1 MKRIW
6 IFTTV
11 ILTVLLALYGCN
23 VPQTMEASQ
32 NDERVS
38 REESAFSAEDSS
50 EEISF
55 SESNTDEQSAPDDE
69 SSWEESTP
77 EPPEQPSV
85 SEQLSLFTEEA
96 EAFLPLPIDEE
107 TKAALLHE
115 LEAVFAEK
123 QYGERAENLI
133 RSSMERIMENY
144 TNFQFLFGFLQVPDA
159 QTYLRNYYIMPL
171 RTMVN
176 SVVILENASNGSA
189 DDYNKIITIC
199 ESDQPD
205 RDAVVVVHELWHM
218 AVSYEHRTI
227 YSNTMEFSLNEGGAC
242 LVQLTLAGSKYYR
255 WNSQVHTGGSGGVD
269 LDNLDNC
276 LYISHF
282 GRWDYSEYF
291 ALWYRLFTLT
301 DFDTMALYLKPKGD
315 QLIRQAL
322 IEKYGKDGENFYD
335 LLLQYDQKQFTNGAF
350 PVVVAFESLY
360 LRLLKSRLDEVDSP
374 EEMMAFAQM
383 YRVTRLAL
391 GSEYVCTYV
400 IETEDRGSI
409 GYTETLIH
417 PELDYVGFDKAV
429 AEAICR
435 WGILNTGELTEEQEY
450 ALAYSFVAYPHNSG
464 GEEYKKTFNAVQAE
478 PLVFADCQYVATV
491 YPDGTLKFDF
501 YHPESY
507 KYDPPREGQYFRS
520 ATRYYDPATNVCV
533 NFSN

>member
-11 ILTVLLALYGCN
+11 ILAVLLALYGCN

-38 REESAFSAEDSS
+38 REESAFSVEDFS

-69 SSWEESTP
+69 SSREESTP
-77 EPPEQPSV
+77 EPPKQPSV

-96 EAFLPLPIDEE
+96 EAFLPPPIDEE

-123 QYGERAENLI
+123 EYGERAENLI

-171 RTMVN
+171 RNMVN
-176 SVVILENASNGSA
+176 TVNVTRDAGNGSA
-189 DDYNKIITIC
+189 NDHDKILTIC
-199 ESDQPD
+199 ESDDPGE
-205 RDAVVVVHELWHM
+205 DAVVVVHELWHM
-218 AVSYEHRTI
+218 AVAYEHHS
-227 YSNTMEFSLNEGGAC
+227 YYGNGLENSLNEGGAS
-242 LVQLTLAGSKYYR
+242 LMQLTLAGSKYYK
-255 WNSQVHTGGSGGVD
+255 WNSQVHTGGVGGVD
-269 LDNLDNC
+269 RDNPDNR

-282 GRWDYSEYF
+282 GRWNYSGFF

-301 DFDTMALYLKPKGD
+301 DFETMTLFLKPRGEL
-315 QLIRQAL
+315 LIREAL
-322 IEKYGKDGENFYD
+322 VEEYGEDGGTFYD
-335 LLLQYDQKQFTNGAF
+335 LLRQYDRKEFTNGAF
-350 PVVVAFESLY
+350 PVMVAFESLY

-400 IETEDRGSI
+400 IETEDRGNI

-507 KYDPPREGQYFRS
+507 AYDPPREGQYFLS
-520 ATRYYDPATNVCV
+520 AIRYYDPATDTCV
-533 NFSN
+533 NFSK